1 MLIRF
6 VSAEPD
12 GSSQIYFSKGCVEC
26 ALLLTTCPLHAKRGW
41 GASQTLGAQD
51 QQAHRNAQV
60 ANTHPREGSH
70 KTSMRLVVPKVSVAG
85 EAAFP
90 PQSGQEQ
97 PCLVSVDNAS
107 PSSGIQKRRSRD

>member
-1 MLIRF
+1 MCTAADHMP
-6 VSAEPD
+6 SACEA
-12 GSSQIYFSKGCVEC
+12 GMGC
-26 ALLLTTCPLHAKRGW
+26 LSDTGW
-41 GASQTLGAQD
+41 GAQD
-51 QQAHRNAQV
+51 QQVHRDAQV

-90 PQSGQEQ
+90 PQPGQEQ